1 MNELYD
7 NYSDAE
13 LDQMHERAGRESCA
27 LFDELAT
34 MRPWGVKYKAMTAEA
49 KRLSAVMH
57 EIGEVIR
64 GRIGDARQ
72 RMNDAIAAHDAA
84 VAEDI
89 AIWEAWKIE
98 HMSDAQRAELARQL
112 RVR

>member
-1 MNELYD
+1 MNELYGS
-7 NYSDAE
+7 YSDSE
-13 LDQMHERAGRESCA
+13 LDQMHEQAGLESCA
-27 LFDELAT
+27 LFDQLAT
-34 MRPWGVKYKAMTAEA
+34 MRPWGAEYERMTAEA

-72 RMNDAIAAHDAA
+72 RMDEAIAAHDAA

-89 AIWEAWKIE
+89 AIWEAWKLE
-98 HMSDAQRAELARQL
+98 HMSADQRAELARQL
-112 RVR
+112 GDR